1 MAVRR
6 HVSERIRQG
15 LRAVAL
21 GCLLT
26 GALVPAANAGKDSAP
41 GQIKKLE
48 AAPAPLLEQ
57 AAEATP
63 EAPVTV
69 IVQMQRGTGRSAG
82 RRLVKQ
88 AGGRI
93 AGELP
98 IINGFAVSMKAG
110 DAEAL
115 KRRNGIRGVSLNAH
129 VKPKTLVN
137 FDPNKMYTAYNQ
149 SARSSN
155 LWGNATGKG
164 VGVAVIDTGIAGQM
178 PGFRTSQT
186 NAASRVV
193 ASVVTNPYAKTAI
206 DTYGHG
212 THVAGILAGNDGYR
226 SSKDPLFGKYAGAAP
241 NANLI
246 SIKASDDRGNAT
258 VLDVI
263 YGLQFA
269 VDFKST
275 YNIRVVNLSLQS
287 TDPQSYKT
295 DPLDAAVEA
304 AWFSGLVVVAAAGNS
319 GTDSDAVSYAPGT
332 DPYVITVGAVDDSGT
347 KDTKDDRIAPW
358 SSRGVTQDGF
368 AKPDLYA
375 PGARIVSQL
384 APGSAFASMCPA
396 CIVNGEYIRAGGT
409 SMSTPIVSGIVAA
422 ILEKRPAWTPN
433 QVKGA
438 LLNTTRA
445 IAGGVGEVDALNAY
459 NASTD
464 KLVSNS
470 GLTPSSLIDMGLS
483 DYIDYSRS
491 SWRRSSWR
499 TAPNELSASYARS
512 SWSCNCSLDATGKI
526 LTSRSSWR
534 TASWSTDWSK

>member
-1 MAVRR
+1 MP
-6 HVSERIRQG
+6 
-15 LRAVAL
+15 VAS
-21 GCLLT
+21 
-26 GALVPAANAGKDSAP
+26 ADKDTAP
-41 GQIKKLE
+41 GQIKKVTGTP
-48 AAPAPLLEQ
+48 APLSAPGHADVPRPLLEQ

-63 EAPVTV
+63 DATVTV
-69 IVQMQRGTGRSAG
+69 IVQLNRGTGRAAG
-82 RRLVKQ
+82 RKLVKQ

-93 AGELP
+93 TGELP
-98 IINGFAVSMKAG
+98 IINGFAASMRAG

-115 KRRNGIRGVSLNAH
+115 KRRSGVRGVSLNAH
-129 VKPKTLVN
+129 VKPKALVN
-137 FDPNKMYTAYNQ
+137 FDPNKMFTAYNQ

-155 LWGNATGKG
+155 LWSYATGKG
-164 VGVAVIDTGIAGQM
+164 VGVAVIDTGIAGQL

-193 ASVVTNPYAKTAI
+193 ASVVTNPYAKTAN

-226 SSKDPLFGKYAGAAP
+226 PSKDPLFGKYAGAAP

-246 SIKASDDRGNAT
+246 SIKASDDKGNAT

-287 TDPQSYKT
+287 TDPQSYRT

-304 AWFSGLVVVAAAGNS
+304 AWFSGIVVVAAAGNN
-319 GTDSDAVSYAPGT
+319 GTDADAVSYAPGN
-332 DPYVITVGAVDDSGT
+332 DPYVITVGAVDDNAT
-347 KDTKDDRIAPW
+347 KDTRDDRITAW

-384 APGSAFASMCPA
+384 APNSAFASMCPA
-396 CIVNGEYIRAGGT
+396 CIVNGSYIRAGGT
-409 SMSTPIVSGIVAA
+409 SMSTPIVSGIVAG
-422 ILEKRPAWTPN
+422 ILEKRPTWTPD

-438 LLNTTRA
+438 LINTTRA
-445 IAGGVGEVDALNAY
+445 IPGGREVDGLNAY
-459 NASTD
+459 NASSA

-470 GLTPSSLIDMGLS
+470 GLTPNSLIDLGLEGF
-483 DYIDYSRS
+483 IDYSRS
-491 SWRRSSWR
+491 SWSRSSWR
-499 TAPNELSASYARS
+499 TAPSELSASYARS
-512 SWSCNCSLDATGKI
+512 SWSCTCSLDSAGKI

-534 TASWSTDWSK
+534 NASWSSDWTK